1 MSFINF
7 NNFNG
12 IEPGLVKKSELVD
25 ALLKL
30 ETKNQTRVEEMTQ
43 SMGEEVSL
51 NEALSLFTNKL
62 QALSF
67 LKIAEGD
74 KKPGPDPY
82 MTGLDDETEED
93 KEEQMKKQAEMDD
106 DNPDAYKEMPG
117 DEEAREEGKV
127 KTSKH
132 TKSYHELYGDDEKNE
147 SNKISWDSLLEK
159 IKEASILEGKGYDE
173 ARKVIDHL
181 RAKVFKKL
189 NDDELEEFRKEIAFA
204 FGMKLDEDFKQY
216 LKEYR
221 PASQATRDSW
231 LRTEKPE
238 RFLILDPDGNALST
252 SLGKLKTDASIR
264 ALHTRLRRDKDGWF
278 INDYKNTPLAIYD
291 TKNKEVVEVM
301 YRDDS
306 NYWQFAFNIA
316 SLGDNKQYEYMFDVE
331 PKNMTESLDEASI
344 NKIQKEWSKVTA
356 DMKATVDA
364 WKEAEGTD
372 KESLL
377 AKLKDLT
384 SKKKKLE
391 AELEDVVGLQ
401 DMDVELTEDE
411 QIDEQI
417 KLFMRDILN
426 KMVPAAFG
434 SSFNVKMRDEL
445 KDAVK
450 VAIEPI
456 LKKYDYTVESESL
469 NEAKLERED
478 MMAWLEKTL
487 DFVRKSED
495 FNGSEGGIWVSGEN
509 GEEWKGKTIYS
520 YYAQGSTYE
529 LGMLKS
535 WEKELN
541 KRGWYSEWHD
551 AGTVTIWPL

>member
-43 SMGEEVSL
+43 LMGEEVSL

-67 LKIAEGD
+67 LRIVESD

-82 MTGLDDETEED
+82 MTGLDDETEEE

-132 TKSYHELYGDDEKNE
+132 TKSYHELYGDGEKNE
-147 SNKISWDSLLEK
+147 STKISWDSLLEK

-189 NDDELEEFRKEIAFA
+189 NDDELEEFKKEIAFA
-204 FGMKLDEDFKQY
+204 FGMKIDED

-306 NYWQFAFNIA
+306 KYWQFAFNIA
-316 SLGDNKQYEYMFDVE
+316 SLGDNKQYEYMFDIE
-331 PKNMTESLDEASI
+331 PKSMSESLDEASI

-391 AELEDVVGLQ
+391 ADLEDAVGLQ
-401 DMDVELTEDE
+401 DMDAELAEDE

-434 SSFNVKMRDEL
+434 SSFNIKMRDEL

-450 VAIEPI
+450 QAIEPI

-469 NEAKLERED
+469 NEAKLGRED
-478 MMAWLEKTL
+478 MMSWLEKTL